1 MYQFKN
7 PDYYANYIIIGCQTL
22 TVRDG
27 VVTIDDIEE
36 KHKYEKGLAH
46 NGFLPVV
53 ADNTQPQVQPQV
65 PIFHLEDTEPSETE
79 H

>member
-1 MYQFKN
+1 MYKFKN

-27 VVTIDDIEE
+27 VITIDDLEE

-46 NGFLPVV
+46 NGFLPFVED
-53 ADNTQPQVQPQV
+53 AQPQNQQP
-65 PIFHLEDTEPSETE
+65 IIHLADTEPSETE
-79 H
+79 Q